1 MGSEIGMEIKEP
13 KHWCFVVAVIGGS
26 LLLLFSMVNIYL
38 LVVNI
43 HQNLIHLLSSF
54 LIPAASGGAIY
65 ISYSKISHER
75 YFIVSLL
82 VSILCFIFGFI
93 AMVIIAFDL
102 FFITPSILEG
112 FSISIASATAMFL
125 SYVKLK
131 VKQESYFITTL
142 IGGFF
147 CLILGI
153 IILASPVFEY
163 TQITPLLLNICF
175 LFASITIIYVPS
187 TKFRLGVIQLPW
199 KE

>member
-1 MGSEIGMEIKEP
+1 MENNES

-26 LLLLFSMVNIYL
+26 ILLLFSFINIYFSIL
-38 LVVNI
+38 DM
-43 HQNLIHLLSSF
+43 HQKIIHLLSSF
-54 LIPAASGGAIY
+54 LITAASIGAIY
-65 ISYSKISHER
+65 ISYSKINKER

-82 VSILCFIFGFI
+82 VSLLCLIFGFI

-102 FFITPSILEG
+102 FFIAPSILEG
-112 FSISIASATAMFL
+112 FSVSIASATAVFI

-131 VKQESYFITTL
+131 VKHESYFITTL
-142 IGGFF
+142 ITGFF

-163 TQITPLLLNICF
+163 TQITPLLLNFCF

-187 TKFRLGVIQLPW
+187 TKFRLGIIQLPW